1 MFPLVACVER
11 CQSGQNRISRS
22 AAKSKF
28 VKRCATC
35 HRTWHETCCIRPKN
49 IAVVDPG
56 RTKLFRSKSVQPFE
70 RKKRTSKNTCHVP
83 RARGTCNSRLGF
95 FPPLNCVEWHLPG
108 PDRTSCSGAINEFM
122 KLRGTCLWHVPRAKC
137 RRDTQ
142 KHSHPDGAYRPTNFE
157 PNSSIGLACSV
168 DDMFFFQSSRGG
180 TLRCTYAWHQSDRNW
195 HDRLSAVPA
204 RRTNPRRSRSA
215 QPFVLQV

>member
-1 MFPLVACVER
+1 M
-11 CQSGQNRISRS
+11 
-22 AAKSKF
+22 
-28 VKRCATC
+28 
-35 HRTWHETCCIRPKN
+35 
-49 IAVVDPG
+49 
-56 RTKLFRSKSVQPFE
+56 FRSKSVQPFE

-108 PDRTSCSGAINEFM
+108 PDRTSRSGAINEFM
-122 KLRGTCLWHVPRAKC
+122 KLRGTCLWHVSRAKC

-168 DDMFFFQSSRGG
+168 DDMFFSEFTRRHVALHVRVAPIGPQLARSSFGRSG
-180 TLRCTYAWHQSDRNW
+180 TSNEPSPVPISPAVRAPGVGVHWIKYPAG
-195 HDRLSAVPA
+195 LSGRIIGFRTIRYPA
-204 RRTNPRRSRSA
+204 GYFLLSGRIA
-215 QPFVLQV
+215 GY

>member
-1 MFPLVACVER
+1 M
-11 CQSGQNRISRS
+11 
-22 AAKSKF
+22 
-28 VKRCATC
+28 
-35 HRTWHETCCIRPKN
+35 
-49 IAVVDPG
+49 
-56 RTKLFRSKSVQPFE
+56 FRSKSVQPFE

-108 PDRTSCSGAINEFM
+108 PDRTSRSGAINEFM

-168 DDMFFFQSSRGG
+168 DDMFFFRVHAAARCVARTRGTNRTATG
-180 TLRCTYAWHQSDRNW
+180 TIVFR
-195 HDRLSAVPA
+195 PF
-204 RRTNPRRSRSA
+204 RRVERTLAGPDQPSRSCSRCRGA
-215 QPFVLQV
+215 LDKISGRIIRPDNWFSDYPVSGRIFLVIRPDSRILKVDFSVTFLLKMNIIIEF